1 MKLYK
6 VSLLFLFIGLF
17 SCKKNFLD
25 ETPLDFLSS
34 STAFVTYA
42 DFNLAVNDLYRVN
55 RVEFYTSDESSPF
68 DYLYG
73 CDIVFDGQPNITRH
87 TNMPAT
93 YDATAAM
100 ASKHWI
106 AFYRLIA
113 QANVII
119 SKAPGSNL
127 TDIQKNIVVAK
138 ASFFRALAYRSLA
151 YLYGGVPLELNA
163 VSTPKTDYVRATKA
177 DVLNQCII
185 DLKFCIANLPAITAV
200 QDGEVNTLAA
210 GHLLAEVYMA
220 AGQYQNAA
228 DAASVVISNPSVSLM
243 KNRFGTRSTVATG
256 NVYWD
261 LFQPG
266 NQNRKSGNLE
276 GLWVI
281 QFETDVTGGASVS
294 TGQGGNYL
302 LERNHAPNV
311 GNIITT
317 GNKSPFLAPVS
328 DLTGGR
334 GIGWAISSTYFSDS
348 IWKSDFT
355 NDIRNA
361 NINFARIF
369 TSTNPASVF
378 YGQPISTM
386 SPPPGVTVPSRT
398 FYAYQTKCTTP
409 GLHPAALFS
418 NPAIGLLKSTA
429 GGTYLDQYFF
439 RLAETYLLR
448 SEAYLKLNNLASA
461 AADLNSVR
469 ARSNA
474 SAVLPSNVT
483 IDYILDERLRELG
496 VEEKRMLTLM
506 RMGLWY
512 DRTSRLNPYYNDAAA
527 KYNLWPIPQSE
538 IERNIG
544 AKLEQNPGY
553 N

>member
-1 MKLYK
+1 M
-6 VSLLFLFIGLF
+6 
-17 SCKKNFLD
+17 
-25 ETPLDFLSS
+25 
-34 STAFVTYA
+34 
-42 DFNLAVNDLYRVN
+42 
-55 RVEFYTSDESSPF
+55 
-68 DYLYG
+68 
-73 CDIVFDGQPNITRH
+73 
-87 TNMPAT
+87 
-93 YDATAAM
+93 
-100 ASKHWI
+100 
-106 AFYRLIA
+106 
-113 QANVII
+113 
-119 SKAPGSNL
+119 
-127 TDIQKNIVVAK
+127 
-138 ASFFRALAYRSLA
+138 
-151 YLYGGVPLELNA
+151 
-163 VSTPKTDYVRATKA
+163 
-177 DVLNQCII
+177 
-185 DLKFCIANLPAITAV
+185 
-200 QDGEVNTLAA
+200 
-210 GHLLAEVYMA
+210 
-220 AGQYQNAA
+220 
-228 DAASVVISNPSVSLM
+228 
-243 KNRFGTRSTVATG
+243 
-256 NVYWD
+256 
-261 LFQPG
+261 
-266 NQNRKSGNLE
+266 E

-302 LERNHAPNV
+302 LERNHAPNM
-311 GNIITT
+311 GNIVTT

-369 TSTNPASVF
+369 TATNPASVF

-386 SPPPGVTVPSRT
+386 APPPGVTVPSRT

-418 NPAIGLLKSTA
+418 NPATGLLKSTA

-448 SEAYLKLNNLASA
+448 AEANLKLNNIASA
-461 AADLNSVR
+461 AADLNIVR

-483 IDYILDERLRELG
+483 MDYILDERLRELG

-506 RMGLWY
+506 RTGLWF
-512 DRTSRLNPYYNDAAA
+512 DRTSRLNPYYNDAAV